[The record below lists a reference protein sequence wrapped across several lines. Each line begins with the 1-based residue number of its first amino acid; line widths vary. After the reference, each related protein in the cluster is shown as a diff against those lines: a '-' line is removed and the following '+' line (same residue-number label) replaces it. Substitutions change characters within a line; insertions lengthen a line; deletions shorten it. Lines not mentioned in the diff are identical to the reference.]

1 VSTKT
6 YGYYTAG
13 WCGSCGRRRGADGR
27 CPNCDPW
34 WTSALVQTGGPVV
47 ICVTLFLILGI
58 SLLRGR
64 TNTTTPLAAAPRSAP
79 YSYGASPA
87 MPFATGA
94 PSYPMTSMPAPP
106 PAPVSIPVMAANAAV
121 NRPTDDQIRF
131 AELEQLRR
139 TTAYVD
145 ATVEAHQ
152 YARAMA
158 ERSATYGQRSAEFAT
173 AAPSQSLRS
182 QAEMAG
188 STL

>member
-1 VSTKT
+1 MSTKT

-34 WTSALVQTGGPVV
+34 WTSPLVQTGGPVV
-47 ICVTLFLILGI
+47 ICVSLVLILGI

-64 TNTTTPLAAAPRSAP
+64 VDTSNRTAASTRTAP
-79 YSYGASPA
+79 YSYNASPA

-94 PSYPMTSMPAPP
+94 PTMPSYSTPAPI
-106 PAPVSIPVMAANAAV
+106 PAGPYIPAMNVSAVV
-121 NRPTDDQIRF
+121 NRPTEDQIRY
-131 AELEQLRR
+131 AELEQLRK

-145 ATVEAHQ
+145 AAVEADQ

-158 ERSATYGQRSAEFAT
+158 DRNTTFGSVGRASAFAASPAMEMG
-173 AAPSQSLRS
+173 AARP
-182 QAEMAG
+182 AM
-188 STL
+188 